1 MESVAANIMKRHH
14 LKGNVYL
21 QIMSI
26 GLSDLMWKVFAT
38 VKNLT
43 KGKNKKLNFSAD
55 LV

>member
-1 MESVAANIMKRHH
+1 MESVAANIMKGHH
-14 LKGNVYL
+14 LKRNVCL
-21 QIMSI
+21 EIMST